1 MCVTFLTR
9 TRNPTLQRKL
19 NEHFLSKGF
28 TQLSRGRCAI
38 YLKVGQGFPGGS
50 VVKKLLA
57 NTGEAGSIP
66 GLEDPTR
73 HGATKPMHHNYWFYT
88 PEPRGLN
95 DWAHVPELRSPKALE
110 PMLHSKRKACAAMKD
125 PAQPHIKRCVL
136 GVAKGKAAPL
146 CSLHLEGRKL
156 WKGLQS
162 DEPWKMCQ
170 LLKCSISTEYILL
183 KRKPF

>member
-73 HGATKPMHHNYWFYT
+73 HGATKPMHHNY
-88 PEPRGLN
+88 
-95 DWAHVPELRSPKALE
+95 
-110 PMLHSKRKACAAMKD
+110 
-125 PAQPHIKRCVL
+125 
-136 GVAKGKAAPL
+136 
-146 CSLHLEGRKL
+146 
-156 WKGLQS
+156 
-162 DEPWKMCQ
+162 
-170 LLKCSISTEYILL
+170 
-183 KRKPF
+183 